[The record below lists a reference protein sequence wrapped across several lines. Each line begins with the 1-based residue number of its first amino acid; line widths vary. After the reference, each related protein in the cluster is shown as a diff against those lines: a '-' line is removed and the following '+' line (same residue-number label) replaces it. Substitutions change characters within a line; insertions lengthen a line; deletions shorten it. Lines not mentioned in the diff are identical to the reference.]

1 MVDIKHRNNTIA
13 DFIFQLRKEKNL
25 TYAELEELT
34 GVHKSILHRIENGE
48 TKRPEFK
55 TVKSIATAL
64 QIPYQGIVE
73 CYIEEENRID
83 TLFEIL
89 NEVITS
95 NNVSLVSKVA
105 LRLLESP
112 HKETEESLQRLLNFT
127 ETVKE
132 DSVKIK
138 LYEIIIQYSRG
149 HGVMKYLAKG
159 LLQKYLIERLDFK
172 RLGQTYQGGQEVLH
186 YTDFLT
192 DAEKII
198 IYFRMG
204 LHSYALKKNEECIQ
218 LCWAGIEHEKNDTEL
233 KARAYLA
240 MIYAYSRLGNFD
252 KVEQYLP
259 AFEKL
264 QYDFVEENV
273 KILHAMVKV
282 RKRDYEAA
290 IPMLQSYMEEL
301 RQDNKIFMAE
311 ELLDIYFQKGDM
323 NSIEELL
330 KKEDEFLPDNLH
342 SPTTSLSVGRY
353 YRQKGAYQLSI
364 GLVDE
369 GVECFT
375 KSLSLLTGT
384 NQLKEQDEYIPDF
397 FFYYAKCSKPLE
409 PQHIIM
415 LKEVNT
421 TYLNNI

>member
-1 MVDIKHRNNTIA
+1 MGMDAECQNKTIA
-13 DFIFQLRKEKNL
+13 DIIFQLRKEKNL

-55 TVKSIATAL
+55 TVKSIARAL

-73 CYIEEENRID
+73 CYIEGESRID

-89 NEVITS
+89 SEVITC
-95 NNVSLVSKVA
+95 NENFSLVPKIA
-105 LRLLESP
+105 LRLLQSP
-112 HKETEESLQRLLNFT
+112 NKETEESLQRLLSFT

-132 DSVKIK
+132 ETLKVK
-138 LYEIIIQYSRG
+138 LYEMIIQYSRG
-149 HGVMKYLAKG
+149 HGVMTYLAKG

-172 RLGQTYQGGQEVLH
+172 RLEQTYQEGREVLH

-192 DAEKII
+192 DEEKII

-218 LCWAGIEHEKNDTEL
+218 LCLAGIQQEKRDTEL

-259 AFEKL
+259 VFEKL

-273 KILHAMVKV
+273 KILRAMVKV
-282 RKRDYEAA
+282 RKKDYQAA
-290 IPMLQSYMEEL
+290 VPMLQSYMEEL
-301 RQDNKIFMAE
+301 SQNNKIFMAE
-311 ELLDIYFQKGDM
+311 ELLDIYYQRGNM
-323 NSIEELL
+323 ESIEELL
-330 KKEDEFLPDNLH
+330 KKEAQFLPENLN
-342 SPTTSLSVGRY
+342 SPTTCSSVGRY
-353 YRQKGAYQLSI
+353 FRQKGVYKLSI

-369 GVECFT
+369 GVECFAKCLRLFT
-375 KSLSLLTGT
+375 DI
-384 NQLKEQDEYIPDF
+384 NHLKEKDDCVRDLF
-397 FFYYAKCSKPLE
+397 FHYAKCSRPLE
-409 PQHIIM
+409 AQHIIM
-415 LKEVNT
+415 LKEACAAGGE
-421 TYLNNI
+421 